1 MSILSVALSIAVM
14 NISLAT
20 LKGFSDEIR
29 QKIREIHGDF
39 IIDSGENIE
48 DGDPILISNRTI
60 DALAPIKEINGVD
73 KVMISSAKA
82 CILKSDEE
90 MEGLIAKGVSNQSM
104 AYILKNFGTNPIPQ
118 KEKNWCVISKTT
130 AKRLNLAV
138 GDEFTMVIFKQ
149 TDSTQNIPKGRRLK
163 VSAMFETGIDKIDQ
177 NTVYVDQAFLAQFL
191 PASSQYSF
199 VEIWLKPDA
208 DKFIIR
214 KKLLLALPNSSV
226 RLNSLE
232 DYNRQ
237 IFDWLSIL
245 NTNIVVILTLMAL
258 VAITT
263 MCTTLLIL
271 VIERTS
277 FIGLM
282 LALGTKMRDLQKIFI
297 FQAIIIT
304 ILGVILGNIIT
315 LMVSFG
321 QNYFHWIS
329 LNQEVYFIKHV
340 TLKVTLLQ
348 LALVDIGAIVLI
360 FACLFLPV
368 RYVRKTNIIKAITFK

>member
-1 MSILSVALSIAVM
+1 MSILSVALSVAVM

-29 QKIREIHGDF
+29 QKIRDINGDF

-48 DGDPILISNRTI
+48 EGDPILIDNQTVASLNGLNKI
-60 DALAPIKEINGVD
+60 VGVD
-73 KVMISSAKA
+73 KVVQSSAKA
-82 CILKSDEE
+82 CILKSEDE
-90 MEGLIAKGVSNQSM
+90 MEGLIAKGVSHIS
-104 AYILKNFGTNPIPQ
+104 ITDVLKNFGTNPIPQ
-118 KEKNWCVISKTT
+118 NEKNWCVISKTT
-130 AKRLNLAV
+130 SKRLNLAV
-138 GDEFTMVIFKQ
+138 GDEFTIVIFKQ
-149 TDSTQNIPKGRRLK
+149 TDTSQNIPKARRLK
-163 VSAMFETGIDKIDQ
+163 VSSLFETGIDKIDQ
-177 NTVYVDQAFLAQFL
+177 NTVFVEHAFLAQFL
-191 PASSQYSF
+191 PQSKQFSNI
-199 VEIWLKPDA
+199 EIWLKPNA
-208 DKFIIR
+208 DKVKVR
-214 KKLLLALPNSSV
+214 KKLLLSLPNSSV
-226 RLNSLE
+226 RLNSIE

-282 LALGTKMRDLQKIFI
+282 LAMGTKMKDLQKVFI
-297 FQAIIIT
+297 YQAIIIT
-304 ILGVILGNIIT
+304 SIGVVLGNLIT
-315 LMVSFG
+315 LFIATG

-329 LNQEVYFIKHV
+329 LNQEIYFIKHV
-340 TLKVTLLQ
+340 TLKVTLMQ
-348 LALVDIGAIVLI
+348 IFLVDVGAIILI
-360 FACLFLPV
+360 FGCLFLPV